1 MPVLKLST
9 HEDSESSAAYYDIPM
24 SKLGYINCLPDDADI
39 DYISLF
45 FTCFIYLDYHSS
57 RRSTWSDESFRL
69 CLS

>member
-9 HEDSESSAAYYDIPM
+9 HEISESHATHYAIPM
-24 SKLGYINCLPDDADI
+24 SRLGYINCLSDDADI
-39 DYISLF
+39 DHISLF
-45 FTCFIYLDYHSS
+45 FTCFIYLDFDSP